1 MDYGILIFLNLIFLG
16 FFYFLFSIRLGK
28 ALEKTKKQGIP
39 REFYENVEMVVR
51 YLDTTLESITQK
63 NEAFYRVVSRADE
76 LKKELEA
83 LLAEYEKSSK
93 RRKKRPSS
101 EMQESQTPPE
111 PTGPE
116 LRGPQKPAAPIK
128 QTDDVR
134 ADRTVER
141 LLRDAGEDR
150 IEWSGA
156 SNPGDLADLIG
167 AKKDRSVKNSSGKNP
182 QQKGGPAAETV
193 FSGVGRFAR
202 RILGL
207 PELPSLPV
215 DEPYVQDNTSTERQ
229 RTAKAQEPTPE
240 QRLSFEE
247 ELMGYSPK
255 TPYPERAAPI
265 PPPLPEDFRA
275 ESTPPPRAVQN
286 PATPESEE
294 TRATWLSD
302 LNVPDLSN
310 VKERATFVRTLLQRN
325 VPVEE
330 IAAFT
335 GIPVGEIEFIRKV
348 MENQGSRINRGRGR

>member
-1 MDYGILIFLNLIFLG
+1 MDYGILIFINLIFLG

-28 ALEKTKKQGIP
+28 ALAKAKKQGIP

-101 EMQESQTPPE
+101 EMKELQTP
-111 PTGPE
+111 PE
-116 LRGPQKPAAPIK
+116 LRGPQKPAAPMK
-128 QTDDVR
+128 QADDGR

-141 LLRDAGEDR
+141 LLRDTGEDR

-156 SNPGDLADLIG
+156 SNPADLADLIG
-167 AKKDRSVKNSSGKNP
+167 AKNNRSMKNSSGKDP
-182 QQKGGPAAETV
+182 QKKGGPAAETV

-215 DEPYVQDNTSTERQ
+215 DEPNEQDNTSMEHQ

-240 QRLSFEE
+240 HRPGFEE
-247 ELMGYSPK
+247 VLMRYSPK
-255 TPYPERAAPI
+255 TQYQKRAAHI
-265 PPPLPEDFRA
+265 SPPLPEEFRS
-275 ESTPPPRAVQN
+275 ESNPPPPTTPPA
-286 PATPESEE
+286 PESKEN
-294 TRATWLSD
+294 RGMMLSD
-302 LNVPDLSN
+302 LNVPDLSD
-310 VKERATFVRTLLQRN
+310 VKERATFVRSLLQRN
-325 VPVEE
+325 VSVEE

-348 MENQGSRINRGRGR
+348 MENQGRRINRAGGR